1 MKKYQCH
8 KIVQAEPMN
17 LGEYNKFKCWTI
29 PEDEDP
35 EREGYKVVYHGL
47 QKNSSKM
54 VIMK

>member
-1 MKKYQCH
+1 
-8 KIVQAEPMN
+8 MN